1 MIWKLFE
8 IFLKFLPTIHDFQ
21 KLRALARTNSH
32 SREYDFE
39 TENRTH
45 IFLALV
51 NMNSDLKVSW
61 YQYNII

>member
-32 SREYDFE
+32 SREYE
-39 TENRTH
+39 LWSKGSM
-45 IFLALV
+45 IPIY
-51 NMNSDLKVSW
+51 K
-61 YQYNII
+61 I